1 MMTGNQ
7 CDIFP
12 CFLSEERMLQG
23 SWLLVWIPKETGAN
37 ISEEKGGGFY
47 GFTYLWTM
55 SERKC
60 NQKENVICSKYSVW
74 FVGGQRQEVFDGKN
88 DSGW

>member
-1 MMTGNQ
+1 MTFFHVFCQKKG
-7 CDIFP
+7 CCKALDY
-12 CFLSEERMLQG
+12 LSEY
-23 SWLLVWIPKETGAN
+23 PETGAN
-37 ISEEKGGGFY
+37 ISEEKGGRFY
-47 GFTYLWTM
+47 GYTYLWTM

>member
-23 SWLLVWIPKETGAN
+23 SWLPTCLNTQRLGQTFQKK
-37 ISEEKGGGFY
+37 KGVDFMDILTSG
-47 GFTYLWTM
+47 LW
-55 SERKC
+55 
-60 NQKENVICSKYSVW
+60 NHQKENVICSKYSVW

>member
-1 MMTGNQ
+1 MMAGNQ

-37 ISEEKGGGFY
+37 ISKEKGVDFMDILTSG
-47 GFTYLWTM
+47 LW
-55 SERKC
+55 
-60 NQKENVICSKYSVW
+60 NHQKENVICSKYSVW